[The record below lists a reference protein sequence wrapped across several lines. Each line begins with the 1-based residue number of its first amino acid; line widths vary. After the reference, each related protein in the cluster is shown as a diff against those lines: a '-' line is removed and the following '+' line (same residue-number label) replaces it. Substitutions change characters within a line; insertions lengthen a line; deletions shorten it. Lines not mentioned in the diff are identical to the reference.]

1 MSRAERKTGR
11 TKAELMPAKS
21 TEMQK
26 ACKQQTELRERKYK
40 NVSCSF
46 ASLRIIHECYQ
57 SCKLV
62 ARDLRKFLI

>member
-26 ACKQQTELRERKYK
+26 ACKGKYK
-40 NVSCSF
+40 KVACSF
-46 ASLRIIHECYQ
+46 TSL
-57 SCKLV
+57 
-62 ARDLRKFLI
+62 